1 MTMDL
6 EHLPSEG
13 SSSSREHGHRSQV
26 PWVLASLIVLA
37 ALVRLADPSSLPWL
51 RNLLIV
57 FGSLLVEAMPFILL
71 GAAVSAAIEVLV
83 PATAFARIAL
93 LPRGLQLPAAAVAGV
108 AFPVCECGSIPVARR
123 LAAKGLAPSAAVTFM
138 LAAPIVNPVVVAST
152 FIAYRG
158 RDTVWIMVFGR
169 LALGFLVAMMVG
181 WVMGRIRSGELLR
194 ARPGAAE
201 TLEVDDVES
210 RWRRFFGHLA
220 GDAVFMARFLIV
232 GAALAAAIQ
241 TFVPRSIVDGV
252 ASLPVLSLV
261 AMMALAFVMSL
272 CSESD
277 AFVAASFTA
286 FGPSAQLAFLVFGP
300 MVDLKLAALYIGTYR
315 PGFLRAVI
323 VTAGRTTLVSTLW
336 LQVIVG

>member
-1 MTMDL
+1 M
-6 EHLPSEG
+6 
-13 SSSSREHGHRSQV
+13 

-37 ALVRLADPSSLPWL
+37 VLVRLADPSSLPWL

-83 PATAFARIAL
+83 PASAFARIAL

-108 AFPVCECGSIPVARR
+108 AFPVCECGSVPVARR

-158 RDTVWIMVFGR
+158 RDTVWIMVLGR
-169 LALGFLVAMMVG
+169 LALGFLVAMTVG

-194 ARPGAAE
+194 ERFGTAE
-201 TLEVDDVES
+201 TLEVDHVEP

-220 GDAVFMARFLIV
+220 GDVVFMARFLIV

-241 TFVPRSIVDGV
+241 TFVPRSIVDSV
-252 ASLPVLSLV
+252 ASLPVLSLI

-286 FGPSAQLAFLVFGP
+286 FGPAAQLAFLVFGP

-323 VTAGRTTLVSTLW
+323 VAAGATTLVSTLW
-336 LQVIVG
+336 IQVIVG

>member
-1 MTMDL
+1 M
-6 EHLPSEG
+6 
-13 SSSSREHGHRSQV
+13 

-37 ALVRLADPSSLPWL
+37 VLVRLADPSSLPWL

-83 PATAFARIAL
+83 PTSAFARIAL

-108 AFPVCECGSIPVARR
+108 AFPVCECGSVPVARR
-123 LAAKGLAPSAAVTFM
+123 LAAKGLAPHAAVTFM

-158 RDTVWIMVFGR
+158 RDTVWIMVLGR
-169 LALGFLVAMMVG
+169 LALGFLVAMTVG

-194 ARPGAAE
+194 TPGGTTGAE
-201 TLEVDDVES
+201 ALEVSDIEP

-241 TFVPRSIVDGV
+241 TFVPRSVVDGV
-252 ASLPVLSLV
+252 ASLPVLSLI
-261 AMMALAFVMSL
+261 AMMTLAFVMSL

-300 MVDLKLAALYIGTYR
+300 MVDLKLAALYIGTFR

-323 VTAGRTTLVSTLW
+323 IAAGATTLVATLW
-336 LQVIVG
+336 IQVIWG